1 MTLLF
6 PNENV
11 TIQPI
16 YANVFIWNNFWPLTN
31 FKSLVRVILGA
42 DQKSRSCQ
50 VPKTTLTFYH
60 FPYSHTFP
68 CTKGR
73 QKCTFYSTMNL
84 DITFTNDSHLCYS
97 TFQIET
103 DVPYYNVH
111 FLPPLTSSESHFP
124 DLPTQ
129 CSKYE
134 IHYKESPNQDQSDK
148 IHPWPW
154 CTLCVIYLIKI
165 KNKKKLCR
173 ISCGDIERLWILVL
187 PSIKFL
193 SIPREWCTGTRWAW
207 SGGSCQSLWCHSLVP
222 PSTPDTRCHWG
233 TCSCRHRGSDPPSS
247 PLQAENITKEWKMRM
262 RIFTPTS

>member
-1 MTLLF
+1 MILLF

-103 DVPYYNVH
+103 DVPYYNEH

-165 KNKKKLCR
+165 KNKKTVSDILWRHWKIVDSCLTQYKISVHPSRVMHWNTVSMEWRKL
-173 ISCGDIERLWILVL
+173 S
-187 PSIKFL
+187 KFVM
-193 SIPREWCTGTRWAW
+193 P
-207 SGGSCQSLWCHSLVP
+207 
-222 PSTPDTRCHWG
+222 
-233 TCSCRHRGSDPPSS
+233 
-247 PLQAENITKEWKMRM
+247 
-262 RIFTPTS
+262 